1 MPRHGT
7 TGRYRVTT
15 PNAAAND
22 PLGPFVA
29 HVCDSWRGHG
39 QAPAARALA
48 ERDVRAFIAA
58 SSADG
63 AGRDPAHEADR
74 ERRVARLLDDPPLL
88 AALFQHMDVLFASRA
103 REAAG
108 VAAIVMATAERAAD
122 AEERATPLRNDPSND
137 VAPSGA

>member
-1 MPRHGT
+1 M
-7 TGRYRVTT
+7 TT
-15 PNAAAND
+15 PKAAATD